1 MAGADLFVGR
11 FSAEGS
17 LVVVTLRRMEGLFQL
32 GKKKKK
38 KKKRKKKMMWQ
49 SAIGVRVLL
58 LFVE

>member
-38 KKKRKKKMMWQ
+38 KKKKKKMMWQ

>member
-38 KKKRKKKMMWQ
+38 KKRKKKMMWQ

>member
-38 KKKRKKKMMWQ
+38 KKKKKEKNDVAVSNW
-49 SAIGVRVLL
+49 R
-58 LFVE
+58 

>member
-32 GKKKKK
+32 GEKKKKK
-38 KKKRKKKMMWQ
+38 KKEKNDVAVSTWR
-49 SAIGVRVLL
+49 
-58 LFVE
+58 

>member
-38 KKKRKKKMMWQ
+38 KKRKKKMMWQ
-49 SAIGVRVLL
+49 SALGVRVLL

>member
-38 KKKRKKKMMWQ
+38 KKKKKMMWQ